1 MSPRRIYSLFLRQ
14 LILNTQSY
22 GRWFG
27 LFYWPTVDLL
37 VWGTLSIYLNQ
48 SAASG
53 EFNVFAYLLGSI
65 IFLNFVWRVQQ
76 GIAVSF
82 LEDVW
87 SQNFINLFASPLT
100 LGEYITSLIATSIV
114 KVVASISVMALLAWI
129 LYAFNVF
136 VFGLYLIP
144 FIFILFFLSL
154 AIGFFGVGITLRIG
168 PSAEALVW
176 AMPAVLAPLSGTY
189 YPITVLPEF
198 WQKVALLVPST
209 YVFDGM
215 RQVINLGIFRS
226 DLLLI
231 GTALSLAYFVLAIMF
246 LYHTYRVVLRKGLI
260 ARFSASD

>member
-1 MSPRRIYSLFLRQ
+1 MHFQRVYALFLRQ
-14 LILNTQSY
+14 MILNTQSY

-27 LFYWPTVDLL
+27 LLYWPTVDLII
-37 VWGTLSIYLNQ
+37 WGTFSVFLGGTGGAQ
-48 SAASG
+48 
-53 EFNVFAYLLGSI
+53 FNVFAYLFGSI
-65 IFLNFVWRVQQ
+65 IFINFVWRVQQ

-100 LGEYITSLIATSIV
+100 LGEYILSLIATSII
-114 KVVASISVMALLAWI
+114 KVVASISVMALLAWL

-136 VFGLYLIP
+136 VFGIYLIP

-154 AIGFFGVGITLRIG
+154 AIGFLGVGVTLRIG

-176 AMPAVLAPLSGTY
+176 AMPAVLAPISGAY
-189 YPITVLPEF
+189 YPISVLPVF
-198 WQKVALLVPST
+198 WQKFALLVPST

-215 RQVINLGIFRS
+215 RQVINLGIFRT
-226 DLLLI
+226 DLLLL
-231 GTALSLAYFVLAIMF
+231 GALLSLVYFALSIVF
-246 LYHTYRVVLRKGLI
+246 LYRTYRVVLRKGLI

>member
-1 MSPRRIYSLFLRQ
+1 MKANRVYALFLRQ
-14 LILNTQSY
+14 VILNTQSY

-37 VWGTLSIYLNQ
+37 VWGTLSVYLNK
-48 SAASG
+48 SVG
-53 EFNVFAYLLGSI
+53 TDFNVFAYLFGSI

-100 LGEYITSLIATSIV
+100 LGEYVMSLIATSII
-114 KVVASISVMALLAWI
+114 KVIASISVMVLLAWV

-136 VFGLYLIP
+136 VFGFYLIP

-154 AIGFFGVGITLRIG
+154 AIGFLGVGVTLRIG

-176 AMPAVLAPLSGTY
+176 AMPAVLAPISGAY
-189 YPITVLPEF
+189 YPISVLP
-198 WQKVALLVPST
+198 
-209 YVFDGM
+209 VF
-215 RQVINLGIFRS
+215 L
-226 DLLLI
+226 
-231 GTALSLAYFVLAIMF
+231 
-246 LYHTYRVVLRKGLI
+246 
-260 ARFSASD
+260 

>member
-1 MSPRRIYSLFLRQ
+1 MSPRRIYSIVLRQ
-14 LILNTQSY
+14 LILNSQSY

-37 VWGTLSIYLNQ
+37 VWGTMSVFLQ
-48 SAASG
+48 KSG
-53 EFNVFAYLLGSI
+53 GTDFNVFAYLFGSI

-100 LGEYITSLIATSIV
+100 LGEYITGLIATSIM
-114 KVVASISVMALLAWI
+114 KVVISMSLMTLLAWL
-129 LYAFNVF
+129 LYAFNIF
-136 VFGLYLIP
+136 TFGLYLIP

-154 AIGFFGVGITLRIG
+154 AIGFLGVAITLRIG

-176 AMPAVLAPLSGTY
+176 AMPAVLAPLSGAF
-189 YPITVLPEF
+189 YPITVLPAF
-198 WQKVALLVPST
+198 WQVIAHAVPST
-209 YVFDGM
+209 YVFEGM
-215 RQVINLGIFRS
+215 RQVVASGAFRLDLLGIAA
-226 DLLLI
+226 L
-231 GTALSLAYFVLAIMF
+231 LSLVYFTLAIIF
-246 LYHTYRVVLRKGLI
+246 LYRTYRVVLRKGLI